1 MPNKAKNWW
10 ERLVRARKTNDAAEM
25 ANLIDN
31 PPDM

>member
-1 MPNKAKNWW
+1 MPNKAKNWFSASC
-10 ERLVRARKTNDAAEM
+10 ARKTNDAAEM